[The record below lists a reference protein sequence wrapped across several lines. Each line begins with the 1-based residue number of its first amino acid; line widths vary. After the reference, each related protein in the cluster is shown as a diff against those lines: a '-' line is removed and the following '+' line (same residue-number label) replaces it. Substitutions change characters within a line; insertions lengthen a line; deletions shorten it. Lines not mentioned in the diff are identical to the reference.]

1 MKRIGKYEIRGLLGR
16 GGMSKVFKVAI
27 PVVQKILALKILD
40 PDPLLVQL
48 VGIEKLRELFL
59 SEARKMAGLRHPN
72 IVDIWDFDE
81 ADGRPFY
88 TMDYYFNSLGTI
100 IGESRHPDEPTRI
113 IPLDKAIAFTRQ
125 TLLGLARLHHADII
139 HRDIKPF
146 NLLLTDQECIRICD
160 FGLSKLRGETFPGPP
175 HLKVGSAWY
184 ASPEQEQDAEHVDVR
199 ADLYSTG
206 IILYRMLTGNLPS
219 SGSMLPSR
227 VNPDLDE
234 SWDEFIVR
242 SVEAEPSRRFA
253 SADAML
259 AGLERLDCAWQ
270 QRKERICALSQP
282 QPRHQETRRRH
293 PRHHPVKTDPRHGK
307 AVFGLDELWRP
318 LEYRQS
324 EFRAETAEL
333 IADAATGLTWQ
344 RSGSVYHLTWRE
356 AHRYIAHL
364 NTRQFAGLRQWRL
377 PTVDELISL
386 LREVPHGADL
396 CIAPIFELKQRSL
409 WSADRRSFTAAW
421 FVNVELGFVGG
432 QDCSAY
438 HYVRAVCHSQSP
450 GGFVRSIK
458 SGYS

>member
-16 GGMSKVFKVAI
+16 GGMSKVFKVQI
-27 PVVQKILALKILD
+27 PVVDKILALKILD
-40 PDPLLVQL
+40 PDPLLVRL
-48 VGIEKLRELFL
+48 VGLETLRELFL

-81 ADGRPFY
+81 AAGRPFY

-100 IGESRHPDEPTRI
+100 IGESRHPDKPTRV
-113 IPLDKAIAFTRQ
+113 IPLDKAIRFTRQ

-146 NLLLTDQECIRICD
+146 NLLVTDQECIRICD
-160 FGLSKLRGETFPGPP
+160 FGLSKLRGEKFPGPP

-184 ASPEQEQDAEHVDVR
+184 ASPEQEQDADNVDVR

-206 IILYRMLTGNLPS
+206 IVLYRMLTGSLPYPES
-219 SGSMLPSR
+219 IPPSR

-234 SWDEFIVR
+234 SWDEFIAR
-242 SVEAEPSRRFA
+242 SVDAEPSRRFA

-259 AGLERLDCAWQ
+259 AGLEHLDYTWQ
-270 QRKERICALSQP
+270 QRKERMCALGE
-282 QPRHQETRRRH
+282 PRPRRQETRKRH
-293 PRHHPVKTDPRHGK
+293 PRHLPLKTDPRHGR

-324 EFRAETAEL
+324 EFRADTAEL
-333 IADAATGLTWQ
+333 ITDPDAGLTWQ
-344 RSGSVYHLTWRE
+344 RSGSAYQMTWRQ
-356 AHRYIAHL
+356 AHRYIAYL
-364 NTRQFAGLRQWRL
+364 NGQQFAGCRQWRL

-386 LREVPHGADL
+386 LREVPHGTDL
-396 CIAPIFELKQRSL
+396 CIAPIFDLRQRSL

-421 FVNVELGFVGG
+421 YVNGELGFVGW
-432 QDCSAY
+432 QDFSGY
-438 HYVRAVCHSQSP
+438 HCVRAVCHTQSL
-450 GGFVRSIK
+450 GS
-458 SGYS
+458 